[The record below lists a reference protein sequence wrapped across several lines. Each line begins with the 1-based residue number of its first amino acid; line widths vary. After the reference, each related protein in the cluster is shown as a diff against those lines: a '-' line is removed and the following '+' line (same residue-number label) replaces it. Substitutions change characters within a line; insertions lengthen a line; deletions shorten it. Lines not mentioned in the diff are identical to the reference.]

1 MRLST
6 MKTLQRRSLQGLR
19 RALPTAEG
27 PRPWRKAA
35 LRIAVTLALL
45 SSWLALA
52 HWLRALSGEQAAAG
66 DLISRI
72 SWIYLKHW
80 PNITWLGA
88 FWCVAF
94 WGLAPLWRAMQ
105 SPRFS
110 DGVVGAAKPSALGA
124 IRALT
129 CGILLIMTLQEDL
142 ASTALLPR
150 SMINPLGFMELLHL
164 LPIRF
169 AAFLASET
177 ALWAFQRLTEL
188 LLVLGV
194 LGLGTRVA
202 IPAAAICYFVLAGI
216 LRGYSFM
223 YHGGLFP
230 LYVLAV
236 LAFTRCGQGWSLDRA
251 WRTARGK
258 SVSQAHLPTAYFG
271 WARYVVWAVIALP
284 YMAASGSKL
293 LQMGIGWA
301 SADNMRWVMLRP
313 TLELIAAGHD
323 FDAALWMIS
332 APDALLVLLAVFTL
346 ALQLSFGL
354 VLVSRRARLILPAA
368 AIGFHVGVL
377 VLMNIL
383 FIDLILLHL
392 VFYDWSSLRRW
403 LATRRRATR
412 RRQDASV
419 PEAAISPEP
428 HRRPQ
433 GAQTLGVGMDAAIGR
448 STETHRRGAF
458 AALAI
463 ILFLA
468 SWWATQINLYPLT
481 PVAMFTAQ
489 RGEAVDAGLVSYLR
503 AIAHYEDGA
512 SGRAPFERW
521 LPGMRAGRWR
531 PTVRGI
537 FQDAEGLAKGKQFL
551 DAMIQAANAAGDG
564 PRLSSL
570 ELQLWQW
577 KFREAPN
584 GPLLTDRYIHLAE

>member
-1 MRLST
+1 M
-6 MKTLQRRSLQGLR
+6 
-19 RALPTAEG
+19 
-27 PRPWRKAA
+27 PWRNAA
-35 LRIAVTLALL
+35 MRIAATLLL
-45 SSWLALA
+45 LCGWLALA
-52 HWLRALSGEQAAAG
+52 HWLRALSGEQAAAD
-66 DLISRI
+66 DLLGRV

-88 FWCVAF
+88 FWCLAF
-94 WGLAPLWRAMQ
+94 WGLGPLWRAMR

-110 DGVVGAAKPSALGA
+110 DRAVGAATPGALGA

-129 CGILLIMTLQEDL
+129 CGILLLMVLREDL

-169 AAFLASET
+169 AAFLANET
-177 ALWAFQRLTEL
+177 ALWAFQRLTEV

-194 LGLGTRVA
+194 LGLGTRAVL
-202 IPAAAICYFVLAGI
+202 PAAAICYLVLGGI
-216 LRGYSFM
+216 FRGYSFM

-236 LAFTRCGQGWSLDRA
+236 LACTRCGQGWALDRV
-251 WRTARGK
+251 WRKARGK
-258 SVSQAHLPTAYFG
+258 PVPPAQLSTAYFG
-271 WARYVVWAVIALP
+271 WARYAVWAAIVLP

-293 LQMGIGWA
+293 LQMGFDWA
-301 SADNMRWVMLRP
+301 AADSMRWVMLRP
-313 TLELIAAGHD
+313 TLELVAAGHD
-323 FDAALWMIS
+323 FDAALWMVS
-332 APDALLVLLAVFTL
+332 APDALLVLLAVFVL

-368 AIGFHVGVL
+368 TIGFHLGVL

-392 VFYDWSSLRRW
+392 MFYDWGSLRRW
-403 LATRRRATR
+403 LAGRGGAAEKPKGKV
-412 RRQDASV
+412 ASI
-419 PEAAISPEP
+419 P
-428 HRRPQ
+428 
-433 GAQTLGVGMDAAIGR
+433 DAAPDRPVG
-448 STETHRRGAF
+448 THRRGAL

-463 ILFLA
+463 MLFLA

-489 RGEAVDAGLVSYLR
+489 RGEALDAGLVSHLR
-503 AIAHYEDGA
+503 AIAHYEDGS

-521 LPGMRAGRWR
+521 IKAMRAGRWR
-531 PTVRGI
+531 PAVDGI
-537 FQDAEGLAKGKQFL
+537 FRDAEGLAKGKQFL
-551 DAMIQAANAAGDG
+551 DAMIRAANANANE

-577 KFREAPN
+577 KFREDPHNPQQGA
-584 GPLLTDRYIHLAE
+584 LIDRYIHLAN